1 MIRRAAGLGL
11 AGLAMSALTGCGLI
25 TMMHDSVI
33 GPISPLG
40 RLNAVA
46 VGTDFHVTDT
56 GPVADLGEDAR
67 LRPVPRDM
75 IRRMAMPNSYW
86 ALAQFGEFFLTSFSP
101 VATRTTRAGRAA
113 DEQVPAELAPG
124 APVGAALSLLGPPD
138 VWVRRSGGS
147 FMLYR
152 GISERGW
159 SLYVGVPPP
168 VGWFVPIPGITNLR
182 FNYRSERVRASK
194 IMLFF
199 DEQDALVRV
208 SSTVED
214 ASRSE

>member
-1 MIRRAAGLGL
+1 
-11 AGLAMSALTGCGLI
+11 
-25 TMMHDSVI
+25 
-33 GPISPLG
+33 
-40 RLNAVA
+40 
-46 VGTDFHVTDT
+46 
-56 GPVADLGEDAR
+56 
-67 LRPVPRDM
+67 
-75 IRRMAMPNSYW
+75 
-86 ALAQFGEFFLTSFSP
+86 
-101 VATRTTRAGRAA
+101 
-113 DEQVPAELAPG
+113 
-124 APVGAALSLLGPPD
+124 
-138 VWVRRSGGS
+138 
-147 FMLYR
+147 MLYR

-214 ASRSE
+214 AGRSE